1 MWLGDW
7 KGEMFFHKMPFALW
21 ISSSSISS
29 SIFTKYIYV
38 TWNWKHYVQEREGEV
53 EWKGGVGGEGR
64 AGGRGKRKIINTST
78 STCPRIT

>member
-1 MWLGDW
+1 MLH
-7 KGEMFFHKMPFALW
+7 ETENIMFK
-21 ISSSSISS
+21 
-29 SIFTKYIYV
+29 K
-38 TWNWKHYVQEREGEV
+38 EGEV